1 MPPSRYRIVERGG
14 RLEVI
19 DSQTGERP
27 QSAAERMAAHD
38 AAHGNAALRF
48 DRLEEQRAEPSPPAP
63 ANPASAKPA
72 PPSDPIRQRLQEKAS
87 PWQAKGE
94 AKPPRAKRPAEPP
107 MQRPAQPASSLVKGT
122 FVTGQWWDS
131 KGPRTISLGEKGK
144 TKLGSGLMTALIIG
158 FFIMIALIVVQPALL
173 LVVGFALFRFGGS
186 IIGPIG
192 AWLIDDAIK
201 ADAGGS

>member
-1 MPPSRYRIVERGG
+1 MPPSRYQIVERGG
-14 RLEVI
+14 RLEII
-19 DSQTGERP
+19 DRETGERP

-48 DRLEEQRAEPSPPAP
+48 DRLEEQRAEPPPPAA
-63 ANPASAKPA
+63 ANAAAAKPT

-94 AKPPRAKRPAEPP
+94 SKPPRAKRPAEPP
-107 MQRPAQPASSLVKGT
+107 MQRPAQTASSLVKGT
-122 FVTGQWWDS
+122 FVTGKWWDS
-131 KGPRTISLGEKGK
+131 KGPRTVSLGEKGK
-144 TKLGSGLMTALIIG
+144 AKLGSGLMAAVIIG

-173 LVVGFALFRFGGS
+173 LVAAFALFRFGGT

-192 AWLIDDAIK
+192 ARLIDDAVK
-201 ADAGGS
+201 ADGGMA